1 MIVRAQIIFAVSLED
16 MLAYLMIVRVT
27 IKATCHT
34 AKAPCIDNPDKR
46 GKVLVTEVAREN
58 IFSKDVTVVNLPTSS
73 VRQPTNHVHEICK
86 SNEDDGEIVRWV
98 ICEALKSCRQG
109 INRL

>member
-1 MIVRAQIIFAVSLED
+1 M
-16 MLAYLMIVRVT
+16 
-27 IKATCHT
+27 
-34 AKAPCIDNPDKR
+34 
-46 GKVLVTEVAREN
+46 TEVAREN

-98 ICEALKSCRQG
+98 ICEALKSCRQWKG
-109 INRL
+109 DSISTDFKLTGVYQHNSHFRREFLGLKACWGDLLVARSICVK

>member
-1 MIVRAQIIFAVSLED
+1 

-58 IFSKDVTVVNLPTSS
+58 IFSEDVTVVNLPTSS
-73 VRQPTNHVHEICK
+73 VRQPTNHVNEIYK
-86 SNEDDGEIVRWV
+86 SMRTMGKLSDG
-98 ICEALKSCRQG
+98 
-109 INRL
+109 